1 MGSSVEKLSIS
12 VLDLLIDV
20 LEKYRGDFLRAVC
33 NKVAEV
39 VVVIE
44 DHRNLDRRYKFESVA
59 LTSLKRE
66 RPDFSLLIEFCE
78 VDLQDVTEP
87 ISA

>member
-1 MGSSVEKLSIS
+1 MS

-33 NKVAEV
+33 NKVTEV
-39 VVVIE
+39 VAVIE

-59 LTSLKRE
+59 LSCLKRE
-66 RPDFSLLIEFCE
+66 RPDFSRLIEFCE